1 MMKNLLK
8 LASAAALSCTFLV
21 AHAQQGDSKMMKK
34 DEKMANGKM
43 VDGKT
48 QVKMHDGK
56 MHSSKMHNGNMTHK
70 AIMNKN
76 GKMMSKDKM

>member
-1 MMKNLLK
+1 MKNLLK

-21 AHAQQGDSKMMKK
+21 AHAQQGDGKMMKK

-48 QVKMHDGK
+48 QVKIHDGK

-70 AIMNKN
+70 ATMNKN

>member
-1 MMKNLLK
+1 MKNLLK
-8 LASAAALSCTFLV
+8 LASATVLSCTFLV
-21 AHAQQGDSKMMKK
+21 AHAQQDDGKMMKK
-34 DEKMANGKM
+34 DEKMASGKM
-43 VDGKT
+43 A
-48 QVKMHDGK
+48 DGK